1 MTDTPFFDCSARSE
15 ETIRHL
21 EALIGQPGVSE
32 DYVRLRIGLLKAQAA
47 ALAELGG
54 EPLPDIP
61 LTQPLPQGERSSG
74 GTLRPEMVRFDPAVA
89 RRLFDAVDEV
99 FRSCGHPG
107 MELSKLRSAVDEEP
121 AVLQE
126 MMTRAAF
133 EPDQECLGS
142 LAGRLEVPAGLVLLV
157 GRVLAAPFVTGAA
170 ARIEQPEA
178 AAMVSDGYC
187 PVCDSP
193 PGLAQL
199 RADDGKR
206 VLHCSLCG
214 HAWEFPRLACPFCGS
229 GDQAV
234 LGKLMVEGEE
244 TRWIEACRHCKQYLK
259 TVDQRRLGQGQ
270 EVIPLAEE
278 VAGLYLDLLAEKEG
292 YRPNLPYAA
301 VQGAAVQGTGVGEQ
315 ESEGRRAGG
324 R

>member
-15 ETIRHL
+15 ETIRQL
-21 EALIGQPGVSE
+21 RALIGEPGVSE

-47 ALAELGG
+47 ALAG
-54 EPLPDIP
+54 EPSSDIP
-61 LTQPLPQGERSSG
+61 LTQPLPHGERSYG

-107 MELSKLRSAVDEEP
+107 MELSKLRAAVDDEP
-121 AVLQE
+121 GVLQE

-133 EPDQECLGS
+133 EPDQEYLDS
-142 LAGRLEVPAGLVLLV
+142 LAGRVEVPAGLLLLV
-157 GRVLAAPFVTGAA
+157 GCVLTAPFVTGAA
-170 ARIEQPEA
+170 GRIEQPEA

-187 PVCDSP
+187 PVCDSAP
-193 PGLAQL
+193 ALAQL
-199 RADDGKR
+199 RTDDGKR

-229 GDQAV
+229 GDRAA
-234 LGKLMVEGEE
+234 LGRLMVEGEDA
-244 TRWIEACRHCKQYLK
+244 RWIEACRHCKQYLK

-270 EVIPLAEE
+270 EVIPLVEE
-278 VAGLYLDLLAEKEG
+278 VAGLWLDLLAEKEG
-292 YRPNLPYAA
+292 YGPRGPFAA
-301 VQGAAVQGTGVGEQ
+301 M
-315 ESEGRRAGG
+315 
-324 R
+324 